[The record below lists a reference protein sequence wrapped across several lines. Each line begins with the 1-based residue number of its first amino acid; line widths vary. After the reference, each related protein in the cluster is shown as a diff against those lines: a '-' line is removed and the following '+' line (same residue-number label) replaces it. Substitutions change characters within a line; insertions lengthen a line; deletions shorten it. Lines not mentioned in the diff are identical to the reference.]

1 MLNGEKDQDRKNL
14 TLILNRVAGGDKA
27 AVTDLITAVYP
38 VLHQLAAKRLSLERA
53 GHILQPTAL
62 VNEVYLK
69 LFGSA
74 PIAWQNRAH
83 FFAVAARQMR
93 FILVDYARKRG
104 GSECITITL
113 EGEDGAEILEVAVD
127 SNQDLIE
134 LDEALQQLEEID
146 PRAARGVEMRFF
158 VGLTQQEIAEVESI
172 DVATVKRDWVFAK
185 SWLYSQLN
193 PS

>member
-1 MLNGEKDQDRKNL
+1 M
-14 TLILNRVAGGDKA
+14 LNRVTDGDKT
-27 AVTDLITAVYP
+27 AVGELINAVYP
-38 VLHQLAAKRLSLERA
+38 VLHRLAAKRLSQERA

-83 FFAVAARQMR
+83 FFAVVARQMR
-93 FILVDYARKRG
+93 FILVDYARKKG
-104 GSECITITL
+104 GNEYITITH
-113 EGEDGAEILEVAVD
+113 EGEDGVEVLEAATD
-127 SNQDLIE
+127 SNQNLIE
-134 LDEALQQLEEID
+134 LDEALHRLEEIE

-158 VGLTQQEIAEVESI
+158 VGLTQQEIAEVEKI
-172 DVATVKRDWVFAK
+172 DLATVKRDWVFAK